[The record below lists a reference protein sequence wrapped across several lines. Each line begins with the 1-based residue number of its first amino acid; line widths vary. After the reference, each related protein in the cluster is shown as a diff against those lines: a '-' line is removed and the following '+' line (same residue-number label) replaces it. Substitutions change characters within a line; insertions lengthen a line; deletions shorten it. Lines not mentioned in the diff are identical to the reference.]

1 MKPASSWSYFHMADM
16 HKIFV
21 CLEIFNYLGFAGI
34 KVQQIGNEQMILPK
48 FLVGWNLKFISGMT
62 SY

>member
-1 MKPASSWSYFHMADM
+1 MADM